1 MGNCNL
7 MGQIFSTRC
16 TCGNF
21 DNIDTML
28 DDINVLFEEV
38 ENINITMEEEEE
50 EDGLKTCHICA
61 EEFPRLAATSC
72 CGEEVCHECIKTLVL
87 KKQEDASSLVTKY
100 LINGGAHQC
109 PSCKFGPVEHFACG
123 DLSESDYNVCPNCR
137 FYSPDLDGWEPWD
150 GNLPESF
157 QVTLNNYDCPFC
169 RDRESCGLRPL
180 HKLRRQLQADRDE
193 LLAKQ
198 ARIQAEQEAAEAA
211 RIQAEQE
218 AAEAARIRAEQ
229 EAAEAARIQ
238 AIRDREVAEK
248 AAVEMWAWARSDLHP
263 KNKHGNWINA

>member
-1 MGNCNL
+1 

-28 DDINVLFEEV
+28 DDINVLLEEV
-38 ENINITMEEEEE
+38 ENINITMEEEEEE

-157 QVTLNNYDCPFC
+157 QVTLNNYDCWP
-169 RDRESCGLRPL
+169 SRPAF
-180 HKLRRQLQADRDE
+180 KQNRRQLRQ
-193 LLAKQ
+193 LAFKQ
-198 ARIQAEQEAAEAA
+198 NRRQLKQPASKQNRRQLKQLASKQKKRQPLSGSGRLYGIE
-211 RIQAEQE
+211 
-218 AAEAARIRAEQ
+218 
-229 EAAEAARIQ
+229 
-238 AIRDREVAEK
+238 
-248 AAVEMWAWARSDLHP
+248 RSPRRLR
-263 KNKHGNWINA
+263 